1 MLESTYAILRCA
13 SCGSKL
19 DLETLESTNEID
31 EGILTCVKCNMQFPI
46 IEKIPIM
53 WNDFSSY
60 LSERKTLSGYF
71 YKTIKNKKL
80 KNYLKS
86 LLSDIIFTKDDRHV
100 VEERWSKIYQNS
112 KNSRFYSEMKKH
124 LNAVPKSEWVLEHGC
139 SVGLLASYLSKKHRH
154 VLGVD
159 RSFSALKIAKKSSKD
174 NLDFVLS
181 DSLSGTL
188 GQFHFNLVL
197 GINVLELIEPS
208 KFLKLVSKQISS
220 GYLFISDPYDFE
232 RGSNSVKMPL
242 NEKTLRTQIE
252 NLGFKISA
260 NTIESSFIS
269 WILKINSRTTL
280 NYKVDLVIAKK

>member
-1 MLESTYAILRCA
+1 MLESTCTILRCS

-19 DLETLESTNEID
+19 ELETLESTNEID
-31 EGILTCVKCNMQFPI
+31 EGLLSCIKCGMQFPI

-80 KNYLKS
+80 KNYLKC
-86 LLSDIIFTKDDRHV
+86 LLSDIIFTKEDRHI

-112 KNSRFYSEMKKH
+112 KNSRFYSEMKKN
-124 LNAVPKSEWVLEHGC
+124 LNTLPKLEWVLEHGC
-139 SVGLLASYLSKKHRH
+139 SIGLLASYLSKKHQH

-159 RSFSALKIAKKSSKD
+159 RSFNALKIAKKSSKN

-181 DSLSGTL
+181 DSLSDAL
-188 GQFHFNLVL
+188 GQFQFNLVL
-197 GINVLELIEPS
+197 GMNVLELIEPN
-208 KFLKLVSKQISS
+208 KFLKTVSKQISS

-232 RGSNSVKMPL
+232 RGSNSVKITL
-242 NEKTLRTQIE
+242 NEKTLRSQIE

-260 NTIESSFIS
+260 NTLNPSYIS

>member
-1 MLESTYAILRCA
+1 MLESTYTILKCA
-13 SCGSKL
+13 NCGSKL
-19 DLETLESTNEID
+19 ELETLESTNEID
-31 EGILTCVKCNMQFPI
+31 EGILLCIKCGMQFPI

-53 WNDFSSY
+53 WSDFSSY

-71 YKTIKNKKL
+71 YKTIQNKKL

-86 LLSDIIFTKDDRHV
+86 LLSDIIFTKEDRHI
-100 VEERWSKIYQNS
+100 VEEKWSKIYQNS

-124 LNAVPKSEWVLEHGC
+124 LNTVPKSEWVLEHGC
-139 SVGLLASYLSKKHRH
+139 SVGLLASHLSKKHQH
-154 VLGVD
+154 VLGID

-181 DSLSGTL
+181 DSLSDTL
-188 GQFHFNLVL
+188 GQFQFNLVL
-197 GINVLELIEPS
+197 GMNVLELIEPN

-232 RGSNSVKMPL
+232 RSSNSVKIAL
-242 NEKTLRTQIE
+242 DEKTLRTQIT

-260 NTIESSFIS
+260 NTLSPSYIS
-269 WILKINSRTTL
+269 WTLKINSRTTL
-280 NYKVDLVIAKK
+280 NYKVDLVISKK